1 MERLKTGSEMMVAWT
16 RMLAI
21 ELGERM
27 NSRFILDI
35 DKAGLT
41 HIIVKEER
49 GNEYHHISALSN

>member
-1 MERLKTGSEMMVAWT
+1 MAWT

-21 ELGERM
+21 ELGKRM
-27 NSRFILDI
+27 NLRFILDI
-35 DKAGLT
+35 EKAGLT